1 MLSISLCSR
10 SLLASHEEVLL
21 TRHAVREGTPDEAL
35 RTLAYERAIHLGE
48 LREETRELSQLAC
61 AYPPSGW
68 EASSL
73 SSAQGM
79 AAERICCFQVSSYN
93 LTWYFMLLHVHTPL
107 LVPKNIFGLQPRDET
122 AMLVVVYNCGQY
134 KIIFF
139 SEELS

>member
-21 TRHAVREGTPDEAL
+21 NRHAVREGTPDKAL

-48 LREETRELSQLAC
+48 LREDTRELSQLAC

-73 SSAQGM
+73 SSAQGT
-79 AAERICCFQVSSYN
+79 AAEDLLLSGKQLQPN
-93 LTWYFMLLHVHTPL
+93 LVLHVT
-107 LVPKNIFGLQPRDET
+107 T
-122 AMLVVVYNCGQY
+122 CTYTSTCT
-134 KIIFF
+134 
-139 SEELS
+139 